1 MTTTHRNY
9 KTVQQTWR
17 GLFEIKK
24 KDLCS
29 LTQSININF
38 FSYFLLDSP
47 LYQKEGCFSAKT
59 AKTGV
64 YLGTYSSNS
73 YSMVEQCAQ
82 AAKGQDF
89 TEFALFEGGLCKG
102 GHDLQEEYN
111 DQGAS
116 LGLCKSHVGGKDFV
130 VLYSLKQTG
139 R

>member
-1 MTTTHRNY
+1 M
-9 KTVQQTWR
+9 
-17 GLFEIKK
+17 
-24 KDLCS
+24 
-29 LTQSININF
+29 
-38 FSYFLLDSP
+38 
-47 LYQKEGCFSAKT
+47 YQKEGCFSAKT

-82 AAKGQDF
+82 AARRQDF